1 MPNYCRIFLEKDNYE
16 AVLSLDE
23 NGKQKTWLLTGF
35 NTKISPD
42 VEREFS
48 ATLKTT
54 QIKPTFSRQ
63 DLGAG
68 LNNFNIQSEETEVNK
83 NIEDI
88 TF

>member
-1 MPNYCRIFLEKDNYE
+1 M
-16 AVLSLDE
+16 
-23 NGKQKTWLLTGF
+23 KQKAWLLTGF

-42 VEREFS
+42 IEREFS

-68 LNNFNIQSEETEVNK
+68 LNNFNIQSKDTNVNLVHLYNIKEVK
-83 NIEDI
+83 SAR
-88 TF
+88 T